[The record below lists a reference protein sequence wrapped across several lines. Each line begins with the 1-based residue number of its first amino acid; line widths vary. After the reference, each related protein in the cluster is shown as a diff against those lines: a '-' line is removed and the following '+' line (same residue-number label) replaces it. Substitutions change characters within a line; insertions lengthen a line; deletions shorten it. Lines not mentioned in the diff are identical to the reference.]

1 MKSQLLLKTHFLSAD
16 SKFYLFIK
24 DGVDLV
30 IFIGVGK

>member
-30 IFIGVGK
+30 IYLSE